1 VGNKFEHNDFTG
13 FEGQPTA
20 RLMWAPGLNHRLW
33 AGVSRAVRTPSRS
46 EANMRL
52 TTAVVPPSSP
62 FFIPVE
68 VALQG
73 NRSLR
78 SEDVIAYEVGYRTT
92 MIKSVSVDVTAF
104 YNDYANLR
112 DASQGTVY
120 FDPTRGV
127 LVQPLPFGNDLKAKT
142 YGVEV
147 STVWQMLDWW
157 RWDANYS
164 LLKTEVPQTER
175 AVVGISPQQR
185 MNLRSAVNLR
195 ADLDFDIWF
204 RYVGNN
210 VAATVAGN
218 SYIPDYV
225 TMDARLAW
233 RPDPDLEI
241 SLVGQN
247 LLANSHLEYQQEN
260 LILPTLIDRGMY
272 GKISWNF

>member
-1 VGNKFEHNDFTG
+1 
-13 FEGQPTA
+13 
-20 RLMWAPGLNHRLW
+20 
-33 AGVSRAVRTPSRS
+33 
-46 EANMRL
+46 
-52 TTAVVPPSSP
+52 
-62 FFIPVE
+62 
-68 VALQG
+68 
-73 NRSLR
+73 
-78 SEDVIAYEVGYRTT
+78 
-92 MIKSVSVDVTAF
+92 
-104 YNDYANLR
+104 
-112 DASQGTVY
+112 
-120 FDPTRGV
+120 
-127 LVQPLPFGNDLKAKT
+127 
-142 YGVEV
+142 
-147 STVWQMLDWW
+147 MLDWW

-204 RYVGNN
+204 CYVGNN